1 MKLGEQSVN
10 GILCVKFVGFMFEAC
25 EIFQEVCL
33 AINFISKKE
42 LKDALDD
49 LGKQKAVQQVHSVIQ
64 MLWILNGFISIC
76 KERNV
81 HCRIFCRP

>member
-1 MKLGEQSVN
+1 MAICNFVT
-10 GILCVKFVGFMFEAC
+10 KFKKISANPNA
-25 EIFQEVCL
+25 IREVCL

-42 LKDALDD
+42 LKNALDD